1 MAHKFFADKSDWRRG
16 CVVNRL
22 NKVLTERV
30 LEVLKYGQF
39 VEARSYY
46 SYSIHLY
53 SYRSQFIEILVD
65 DYSDNVL
72 WIADATER
80 DLEKYTAE
88 VDVQMLLQ

>member
-1 MAHKFFADKSDWRRG
+1 VKEVS
-16 CVVNRL
+16 VNRL

-39 VEARSYY
+39 VEARAYY

-53 SYRSQFIEILVD
+53 NYRNQFVEILVD

-72 WIADATER
+72 WISDAQDR
-80 DLEKYTAE
+80 DLEKYVSH
-88 VDVQMLLQ
+88 VDLNQLLE